1 STCRYPNQLAKI
13 KVYPD
18 IEWEVAFL
26 ITVGTGYSGNIRYS
40 RRRMNGYHQNFGFRY
55 LVDELNIN
63 ATKTSNLGWSL
74 KAKAAENSKEH
85 EVSLEGIKKVMDT
98 AVEAFNVTRKYLEMF
113 NPDNNDGTPSLA
125 QSRRVIDIDFEIDPP
140 NIGFALGWKFDKASN
155 DEIVPIYTGG
165 LRADPLIG
173 LTISV
178 DLVPLVRFLGPV
190 GRIVNWIIEFISKI
204 TKSELYITFEVSF
217 PIKADLDLSYNKKD
231 SFNNKG
237 KQKMIVEP
245 GVTFR
250 AGSKSNEVVMISTVS
265 KGGIT
270 EHEEVEKIK
279 IEGNAATSFV
289 FEKEWGYDLD
299 VGKYYEESNVKF
311 NGAKMTIT
319 VSELI
324 NNRRID
330 FKAFKQETFELIPP
344 DSENVGLYTSGK
356 IYI

>member
-1 STCRYPNQLAKI
+1 M
-13 KVYPD
+13 
-18 IEWEVAFL
+18 
-26 ITVGTGYSGNIRYS
+26 ITTGTGYSGNIRYS
-40 RRRMNGYHQNFGFRY
+40 GRRMNGYHQNFGFRY

-178 DLVPLVRFLGPV
+178 DLVPLVRLIPYV
-190 GRIVNWIIEFISKI
+190 GSAVDWLIKVITRITRSDV
-204 TKSELYITFEVSF
+204 YITFESSMAVSG
-217 PIKADLDLSYNKKD
+217 DLSLSYNKIDGFK
-231 SFNNKG
+231 NKG
-237 KQKMIVEP
+237 KQIMKVTPQVTIKTGCKSKDIIVIP
-245 GVTFR
+245 SVTR
-250 AGSKSNEVVMISTVS
+250 
-265 KGGIT
+265 GGIKYP
-270 EHEEVEKIK
+270 EQEVEKWQVQ
-279 IEGNAATSFV
+279 GSVATSFV